1 MAQYDVINHATGETK
16 VIECSVHDI
25 TAWYEANPEWKRD
38 WSQGCAAAQEMGEWK
53 DKLMVKIEPLVA
65 RTFPFVGY
73 FLNRCYLPG
82 I

>member
-53 DKLMVKIEPLVA
+53 DKLVKKHAGWNDVLGKASEVRGSRVKKI
-65 RTFPFVGY
+65 
-73 FLNRCYLPG
+73 
-82 I
+82 